1 LSRAFDVVLH
11 VKRASPTV
19 LHPRLYSWSAER
31 KMRKQCAP
39 RDAELKTTLKF
50 RTTFRLKN
58 FSACNFSLR
67 ARCFHYGNELRCGG
81 GAPFCVHASQSRRG
95 KNNGAHLKPFF
106 VCHKAAFKLSSK
118 VRALPANSQL
128 YQKPAAPVLFVKVSF
143 AQPRN

>member
-1 LSRAFDVVLH
+1 VVSH
-11 VKRASPTV
+11 VKRASLTA

-31 KMRKQCAP
+31 KMCKQCAL
-39 RDAELKTTLKF
+39 RNAELKTTLKF
-50 RTTFRLKN
+50 RTTFRSKN
-58 FSACNFSLR
+58 FSACNFSLP
-67 ARCFHYGNELRCGG
+67 ARCFHYGNEVGNELRCG
-81 GAPFCVHASQSRRG
+81 GAPFCVRASQCRRG
-95 KNNGAHLKPFF
+95 RKNNGAHLKPFF